1 MSSRPVAP
9 IVAHSRPALGE
20 EEVEAAA
27 GVLRSGRL
35 AQGAEVEAFERE
47 AAEWVGR
54 RYAVALSSGTA
65 ALHLA
70 LEALEAGRVAVPA
83 YACAALLTAA
93 HQRGAT
99 AILHD
104 VDGEFNLDTAGAV
117 GEFVVVTHAFGK
129 AARVEHGAGTI
140 EDIAQ
145 SIGGGAG
152 RRGIA
157 AVASFYATKLMTTG
171 EGGMVLT
178 DDAALAGF
186 VRERRDYDNRD
197 EYLPRFNYKMT
208 EFQAALGR
216 VQLRRLPDFIAR
228 RREIAARYDEAFA
241 GLPITRPTSENH
253 VYFRYVIKTDA
264 RDALAEHLN
273 GDRIEAKRPVYK
285 SAHLY
290 FQDGPREGVE
300 LRGAYPGA
308 DDAERRALS
317 LPIYPSMV
325 DGEVRRVIDS
335 VLRFFQ

>member
-1 MSSRPVAP
+1 
-9 IVAHSRPALGE
+9 
-20 EEVEAAA
+20 
-27 GVLRSGRL
+27 
-35 AQGAEVEAFERE
+35 
-47 AAEWVGR
+47 
-54 RYAVALSSGTA
+54 LSSGTA
-65 ALHLA
+65 ALHLT
-70 LEALEAGRVAVPA
+70 LEALGAKRVAVPA
-83 YACAALLTAA
+83 YACAALLTAV
-93 HQRGAT
+93 HQRNAT
-99 AILHD
+99 AVLHD
-104 VDGEFNLDTAGAV
+104 VDGEFNLDTTDAGADLAI
-117 GEFVVVTHAFGK
+117 VTHAFGK

-140 EDIAQ
+140 DDIAQ

-152 RRGIA
+152 RHGTA

-178 DDAALAGF
+178 DDEGLAEF
-186 VRERRDYDNRD
+186 VRDRRDYDNRD

-228 RREIAARYDEAFA
+228 RRTIAAQYDQAFA
-241 GLPITRPTSENH
+241 GLPVARPTSENH

-273 GDRIEAKRPVYK
+273 RDQIEAKRPVYK

-325 DGEVRRVIDS
+325 DGEVARVIDS
-335 VLRFFQ
+335 VGRFFQ